1 MSKEIYRIVYKDNS
15 YIPEESKYVICAI
28 LQSDLVIKQIVRLS
42 TGSSSSRARVQVEDL
57 LNDVYIPV
65 LPQAVQKEISDSTYD
80 TTKKIWSQAQKFLKS
95 YAKNQKLLGGDIDKN
110 NLRGI

>member
-1 MSKEIYRIVYKDNS
+1 MICKNCKAK
-15 YIPEESKYVICAI
+15 IPEESKYVICAI

-95 YAKNQKLLGGDIDKN
+95 YAKELIKQSKKKSYILHLVRVYE
-110 NLRGI
+110 LS